1 MIGWYCSVGIVNGPS
16 MPSTLEGFNFLDR
29 NVPITISTLDGQLS
43 RLSYDGSN
51 YDEAYFLIENTIGT
65 DVNSIYTLFD
75 PDSTYLQN
83 QLMEFIDR
91 YFPSY
96 KLAYPNL
103 YSHFYSNPSTNTSIV
118 IYIPTLKRAILA
130 RYSSASGLGF
140 AVYSVSDELITTRM
154 APRSSYPTSSFF
166 SYLRGSSNRPFLYIG
181 LVENYNGPDSLRNSN
196 NYYSI
201 SFQPISTDRVGVMT
215 YKLDQIEAQI
225 SFITSLFSDN
235 VNPDF
240 SIIPPDNPYEP
251 GGSSGPGG
259 GGGTFDID
267 SDQISDSPLPT
278 LSSADTGFTRLYTPT
293 LSQVQSLARYL
304 WTDES
309 IVETLWNV
317 VKRYFEDPMQAF
329 ISFSIV
335 PVPVPVAGQEEFKVL
350 FIPTG
355 VMLNTV
361 ANQFVDVDCGS
372 FELKEYYGSALDYS
386 PNTKVSCYLPYIGTV
401 SLNTDDVMGRTLQV
415 KYRVDICSGS
425 CVAKILVDG
434 NVIYQYPGCC
444 SVPIPFSSA
453 DFSSYGSAI
462 ISAVKTGVAV
472 AAAGAGMPELGAS
485 VIGTDASQQSGKT
498 ITMERVETAR
508 NPKTGRQITTGTEKV
523 TKEIS
528 GTEASLS
535 GIAQT
540 GVSNTA
546 NSVTASKTI
555 VERSGSFSGNSGY
568 LGVRRPYLIIE
579 RPRMCMPANYQQLN
593 GFPSMITLELG
604 SCKGFTR
611 VQQVQLNGFYATN
624 PEQAEI
630 LQLLKAGVIL

>member
-1 MIGWYCSVGIVNGPS
+1 MRIYKCYNSMLSSECYFAHASREGGSLDFNGYNNFILVHSIPLPEIESLTPTTDTRVYNLLRAITSDEIPSNQYFTRGREVLKTNHGTKTAWIAYRNSSYPNRIYMLHCAYNSVAYPGVWTTFGSGIIESSGNTLAENYNNLPEKIYFACWLFTPTNPNSDLIGGLGRIVNGNYNPPS
-16 MPSTLEGFNFLDR
+16 RD
-29 NVPITISTLDGQLS
+29 
-43 RLSYDGSN
+43 
-51 YDEAYFLIENTIGT
+51 
-65 DVNSIYTLFD
+65 NSINSLTGIF
-75 PDSTYLQN
+75 N
-83 QLMEFIDR
+83 QD
-91 YFPSY
+91 
-96 KLAYPNL
+96 
-103 YSHFYSNPSTNTSIV
+103 
-118 IYIPTLKRAILA
+118 
-130 RYSSASGLGF
+130 
-140 AVYSVSDELITTRM
+140 DIT
-154 APRSSYPTSSFF
+154 
-166 SYLRGSSNRPFLYIG
+166 
-181 LVENYNGPDSLRNSN
+181 ED
-196 NYYSI
+196 
-201 SFQPISTDRVGVMT
+201 
-215 YKLDQIEAQI
+215 
-225 SFITSLFSDN
+225 
-235 VNPDF
+235 
-240 SIIPPDNPYEP
+240 IPPQPPGPSNPYEP
-251 GGSSGPGG
+251 GGESSAGG
-259 GGGTFDID
+259 GGGTFDGD
-267 SDQISDSPLPT
+267 SDQISDSSLPT

-361 ANQFVDVDCGS
+361 ANQFVDVDCGT

-485 VIGTDASQQSGKT
+485 VIGMDASQQSGKT

-604 SCKGFTR
+604 TCKGFTR
-611 VQQVQLNGFYATN
+611 VQQVQLTGFYATN

>member
-1 MIGWYCSVGIVNGPS
+1 MIGWKCKIGYCPRTHTSLSSCTFTDDGIWVLPEFPDNYYQDNYEDLNIMASDIEKYVGNDYYTCYAYAFYNDIREDEIK
-16 MPSTLEGFNFLDR
+16 TLESI
-29 NVPITISTLDGQLS
+29 VP
-43 RLSYDGSN
+43 
-51 YDEAYFLIENTIGT
+51 
-65 DVNSIYTLFD
+65 SIFK
-75 PDSTYLQN
+75 
-83 QLMEFIDR
+83 M
-91 YFPSY
+91 
-96 KLAYPNL
+96 APNL
-103 YSHFYSNPSTNTSIV
+103 VEYLKNNTVEYFIC
-118 IYIPTLKRAILA
+118 YIPGLKRAIGA
-130 RYSSASGLGF
+130 IPDNGAKHGFKVNNDGSFSGIGDSMQNQFGITSSATYSASGISIAVYGVRLGF
-140 AVYSVSDELITTRM
+140 TDISDPTQYCKISI
-154 APRSSYPTSSFF
+154 RSSRYGKWWSID
-166 SYLRGSSNRPFLYIG
+166 SNSQNEGIEAYKEFWSDYVP
-181 LVENYNGPDSLRNSN
+181 PD
-196 NYYSI
+196 
-201 SFQPISTDRVGVMT
+201 ISTP
-215 YKLDQIEAQI
+215 
-225 SFITSLFSDN
+225 S
-235 VNPDF
+235 
-240 SIIPPDNPYEP
+240 NPYEP
-251 GGSSGPGG
+251 GGSSGEGG
-259 GGGTFDID
+259 GNGTFDGD
-267 SDQISDSPLPT
+267 SDQITDSSLPT

-335 PVPVPVAGQEEFKVL
+335 PVPVPIGGQEEFKVL

-361 ANQFVDVDCGS
+361 ANQFVDVDCGT

-401 SLNTDDVMGRTLQV
+401 SLNTDDVMSRTLQV

-434 NVIYQYPGCC
+434 NAIYQFPGCC
-444 SVPIPFSSA
+444 SIPIPFSSS

-472 AAAGAGMPELGAS
+472 AAAGAGMTELGAS
-485 VIGTDASQQSGKT
+485 VIGMDASQQSGKS
-498 ITMERVETAR
+498 ITTTVQTAR
-508 NPKTGRQITTGTEKV
+508 NPSTGRQITTGTEKV
-523 TKEIS
+523 TKEII

-540 GVSNTA
+540 GISNTA

-579 RPRMCMPANYQQLN
+579 RPRMCMPANYQSLN

-611 VQQVQLNGFYATN
+611 VQQVQLTGFYATN

-630 LQLLKAGVIL
+630 LQLLKSGVIF

>member
-1 MIGWYCSVGIVNGPS
+1 MIGWNVDVGYIDGDIQISSLNDVTWTDKNKKFTVATAPVLEQVPSSPVWDYTSPLRIAEQLEMIFGEDYYTLYSILTNYNELRYNGAKN
-16 MPSTLEGFNFLDR
+16 MVPSTFLMFPVFNELSIQSVICPFIYFKSLNRAVQVDR
-29 NVPITISTLDGQLS
+29 
-43 RLSYDGSN
+43 GSGAFMRV
-51 YDEAYFLIENTIGT
+51 YEVKGT
-65 DVNSIYTLFD
+65 DLIL
-75 PDSTYLQN
+75 
-83 QLMEFIDR
+83 
-91 YFPSY
+91 
-96 KLAYPNL
+96 
-103 YSHFYSNPSTNTSIV
+103 
-118 IYIPTLKRAILA
+118 LA
-130 RYSSASGLGF
+130 RP
-140 AVYSVSDELITTRM
+140 VSDNLFPNICHQSAHYWWIPGYTDGMDLSDPSIHYNLLAITAGDPAWTFYYYHPNNSTGVRQFIGAM
-154 APRSSYPTSSFF
+154 F
-166 SYLRGSSNRPFLYIG
+166 SK
-181 LVENYNGPDSLRNSN
+181 DS
-196 NYYSI
+196 
-201 SFQPISTDRVGVMT
+201 
-215 YKLDQIEAQI
+215 K
-225 SFITSLFSDN
+225 
-235 VNPDF
+235 PDF
-240 SIIPPDNPYEP
+240 EKVSPDNPY
-251 GGSSGPGG
+251 GPGG
-259 GGGTFDID
+259 DSGEGGGNGSFDGD
-267 SDQISDSPLPT
+267 SDQISDSSLPS
-278 LSSADTGFTRLYTPT
+278 LSSSDTGFTRLYTPT
-293 LSQVQSLARYL
+293 LTQVQSLARYL

-361 ANQFVDVDCGS
+361 ANQFVDVDCGT
-372 FELKEYYGSALDYS
+372 FELREYYGSALDYS

-434 NVIYQYPGCC
+434 NVIYQFPGCC
-444 SVPIPFSSA
+444 SIPIPFSSS

-472 AAAGAGMPELGAS
+472 AAAGAGMSGIGAS
-485 VIGTDASQQSGKT
+485 VLGMDASQQSGKT
-498 ITMERVETAR
+498 ITTRTVQTAR
-508 NPKTGRQITTGTEKV
+508 NPATGRQITTGTEKV

-540 GVSNTA
+540 GISNTA
-546 NSVTASKTI
+546 NAVTASKTI

-579 RPRMCMPANYQQLN
+579 RPRMCMPSNYQSLN

-611 VQQVQLNGFYATN
+611 VQQVQLTGFYATN

-630 LQLLKAGVIL
+630 LQLLKSGVIF